1 MLSTTML
8 SVKLLISFH
17 VMWASKPGYLVSDPN
32 LDWVQVLRK
41 VKSKHVCPECRVMK
55 TASSYH
61 CHVCNKCV
69 DRYEGHCMWTDNCI
83 GRGNLNAYFI
93 FIFYVWL
100 VVFLLGWTSMSSI
113 QVTSCEIDHCIYEPL
128 CFYCNYLPWHYFC
141 TIFDMVVCFFYFV
154 PTSWFC
160 CRQFINYGRGETSHE
175 RFGRQAREAKRASA
189 PDERT
194 ASFFSTSQLAEKA
207 GEDEPLVNFDKRRGK
222 RGCWGNYGAMCCQ
235 RKSLS

>member
-1 MLSTTML
+1 LPIVFMFLFWFIYLNQVFVIEPVLDVWYFMLSTTMC
-8 SVKLLISFH
+8 SAKLIISFH
-17 VMWASKPGYLVSDPN
+17 VMWASKPGYLKSDPK
-32 LDWVQVLRK
+32 LDWVEVLKK
-41 VKSKHVCPECRVMK
+41 VKSKHVCPECKVIK

-83 GRGNLNAYFI
+83 GRGNNNAYFV

-113 QVTSCEIDHCIYEPL
+113 AVTACQIDHCVYEAL

-141 TIFDMVVCFFYFV
+141 TIGDMVICFFYFV

-160 CRQFINYGRGETSHE
+160 CRQWINYGRGETSHE
-175 RFGRQAREAKRASA
+175 RFARQARAAKRASA
-189 PDERT
+189 
-194 ASFFSTSQLAEKA
+194 
-207 GEDEPLVNFDKRRGK
+207 
-222 RGCWGNYGAMCCQ
+222 
-235 RKSLS
+235 